1 MADILTCRTT
11 DVVFE
16 PDAITA
22 MSAALDNVCRA
33 LKIPSSSDRER
44 AVIAE
49 RIVELARAGDFDASH
64 ICETVLKE
72 AASTA

>member
-33 LKIPSSSDRER
+33 LKIPSSLIEESGHR
-44 AVIAE
+44 
-49 RIVELARAGDFDASH
+49 
-64 ICETVLKE
+64 
-72 AASTA
+72 